1 MSILQ
6 AIVLGI
12 VQGITEFLPVSSSGH
27 LIFIPKL
34 FGWEYQG
41 IAFDAVLHLA
51 TLLAVV
57 FFFRTR
63 VIHILKALFSR
74 STDIDTKLRSRFAI
88 LIALS
93 ILPAGII
100 GLFFGDWLDQSARS
114 SQIVAFNMIGWAIL
128 LYAAEKYAQK
138 KAKTVDSYHVSTGQM
153 TAMALIQAAALI
165 PGTSRSGS
173 TMTAGMFAGLTKKAA
188 AEISFLMSIPVIGV
202 SGGLKFIEIFTKEQA
217 VEVQLFPLFI
227 GFIAAAISGLFAIWF
242 LMRIIEKWS
251 FTPFVIYRILIGIL
265 ILIFLV

>member
-1 MSILQ
+1 MTLLQ

-51 TLLAVV
+51 TLLAVI

-63 VIHILKALFSR
+63 VMHILKALFSR
-74 STDIDTKLRSRFAI
+74 STDTDTKLRSRFAF

-93 ILPAGII
+93 ILPAGMI

-188 AEISFLMSIPVIGV
+188 AEISFLMSIPVIAV
-202 SGGLKFIEIFTKEQA
+202 SGGLKFIEILTTPQTEGIPF
-217 VEVQLFPLFI
+217 LPLFV
-227 GFIAAAISGLFAIWF
+227 GFVTAAISGLFAIWF

>member
-1 MSILQ
+1 
-6 AIVLGI
+6 
-12 VQGITEFLPVSSSGH
+12 
-27 LIFIPKL
+27 
-34 FGWEYQG
+34 
-41 IAFDAVLHLA
+41 
-51 TLLAVV
+51 
-57 FFFRTR
+57 
-63 VIHILKALFSR
+63 
-74 STDIDTKLRSRFAI
+74 
-88 LIALS
+88 
-93 ILPAGII
+93 
-100 GLFFGDWLDQSARS
+100 
-114 SQIVAFNMIGWAIL
+114 
-128 LYAAEKYAQK
+128 
-138 KAKTVDSYHVSTGQM
+138 M

-188 AEISFLMSIPVIGV
+188 AEISFLMSIPVIAV